1 MKYVIHQRGFYI
13 VEMNSAGITKKS
25 EDKTKAMVFDEE
37 LAREMVE
44 VRLMSATMEPADN
57 QHN

>member
-1 MKYVIHQRGFYI
+1 MQCAINQRGFYI

-25 EDKTKAMVFDEE
+25 EDKTKAMRFDEE

-44 VRLMSATMEPADN
+44 VRLMSATMKPADI